1 MEKPALTTAE
11 GLRLA
16 LEELGL
22 NTKGQK
28 AELKLR
34 LRKAKKKLKES
45 EEKKLKETEENKKLK
60 ESQEITQPYDYYLF
74 FDVEA
79 TCIENGGFNY
89 ANEIIEFPV
98 VLVDG
103 KTFDIVD
110 EFRSYVKPTINPTL
124 SDFCTKLT
132 GITQDIVDTSPIF
145 IDALN
150 QFQEFLGKYSLF
162 QSSTAVF
169 VTDGPF
175 DIRDFVTKQLAHSN
189 ISPRPEYFNLPWV
202 NIRKLFKTHYRQTQN
217 KNISSMLSHLNMK
230 FEGREHSGLD
240 DARNL
245 ANIAKRMHKEG
256 QIGRAHV

>member
-1 MEKPALTTAE
+1 MEKPASTTVE

-28 AELKLR
+28 AELKQR
-34 LRKAKKKLKES
+34 LRKAKKKLKEL
-45 EEKKLKETEENKKLK
+45 EEKKLKETEENKKPK
-60 ESQEITQPYDYYLF
+60 ESKKL
-74 FDVEA
+74 
-79 TCIENGGFNY
+79 
-89 ANEIIEFPV
+89 
-98 VLVDG
+98 DG

-124 SDFCTKLT
+124 SDFCMKLT
-132 GITQDIVDTSPIF
+132 GITQDIVDASPIF

-189 ISPRPEYFNLPWV
+189 ISTRPGYFNLPWI

-217 KNISSMLSHLNMK
+217 KNIGSMLSHLDMK

-256 QIGRAHV
+256 CIFKPNCKLQKREYTRKRR